1 MKSFARNNE
10 TISLELTFI
19 FLIEKEFSDKDSS
32 IMLAEGAKS
41 NELLLY
47 LDWGKSYR
55 GFLEGSIKVGTH
67 LLLSHIINLELKSI
81 W

>member
-47 LDWGKSYR
+47 LD
-55 GFLEGSIKVGTH
+55 
-67 LLLSHIINLELKSI
+67 
-81 W
+81 